1 MKKAKIKAGPIGNS
15 KYGEIW
21 SKIEVM
27 DIGRQNVC
35 NKFEIISMELK
46 VR

>member
-1 MKKAKIKAGPIGNS
+1 MKNAKINAGPIGS
-15 KYGEIW
+15 SRYGEICA
-21 SKIEVM
+21 KIEVI
-27 DIGRQNVC
+27 DVGRQNVC